1 MGLTSWLGRRSE
13 RPPRAADRPA
23 PVPDVAA
30 ILAEAD
36 RLVAAGDPVGAVD
49 VLAEANRRAPE
60 GELEFRLADLRREA
74 AGAIRPAGRQ
84 PWPPVVADPFP
95 DVVGRLPVVSPD
107 ELTGEVL
114 TGAVLHHGC
123 LEVRGLFDA
132 EQVTRARDAIDRAG
146 TLRDGDRSD
155 QSVDRWYRPV
165 GPLGEVD
172 RVRRMVAKQGGTW
185 LGDSPAASARI
196 LDDLRSTGAIDAI
209 TSHFGQ
215 RPLYS
220 LQKSTLRRSAPVFN
234 FAGWHQDGSFM
245 GADSRAMNVWVALTP
260 CGGDRPTPGLELFPR
275 RIAEVLPTDNGPGS
289 AWIADVRAQAAAG
302 DVEAIH
308 PEFEPG
314 DALLF
319 DERFLH
325 RTYLTKGMTE
335 WRDAVECWFF
345 APGHNADGYLPLLA

>member
-1 MGLTSWLGRRSE
+1 MQVEAELDPS
-13 RPPRAADRPA
+13 AAL
-23 PVPDVAA
+23 VA
-30 ILAEAD
+30 AD
-36 RLVAAGDPVGAVD
+36 RLVAGGDPVAAVD
-49 VLAEANRRAPE
+49 LLAEVADRAPTKE
-60 GELEFRLADLRREA
+60 VELRLADLRRDAVEFLEPVS
-74 AGAIRPAGRQ
+74 RR

-95 DVVGRLPVVSPD
+95 HVAGRLPEVTPED
-107 ELTGEVL
+107 LTGEVL
-114 TGAVLHHGC
+114 SGSVVHHGC
-123 LEVRGLFDA
+123 LTVRRLFDR
-132 EQVTRARDAIDRAG
+132 EQVARAREAIDRAG
-146 TLRDGDRSD
+146 ALRDGDRPN

-165 GPLGEVD
+165 APVGEME
-172 RVRRMVAKQGGTW
+172 RANRRMVANQGGTW

-196 LDDLRSTGAIDAI
+196 LHDLRASGAIAAI
-209 TSHFGQ
+209 QHHFGQ

-245 GADSRAMNVWVALTP
+245 GPEARAMNVWVALTP
-260 CGGDRPTPGLELFPR
+260 CGGERPTPGLELFPR

-289 AWIADVRAQAAAG
+289 AWIADARAEAAAG
-302 DVEAIH
+302 DIAPIH

-325 RTYLTKGMTE
+325 RTYLTEAMTE

-345 APGHNADGYLPLLA
+345 APGHGADGYLSLLA